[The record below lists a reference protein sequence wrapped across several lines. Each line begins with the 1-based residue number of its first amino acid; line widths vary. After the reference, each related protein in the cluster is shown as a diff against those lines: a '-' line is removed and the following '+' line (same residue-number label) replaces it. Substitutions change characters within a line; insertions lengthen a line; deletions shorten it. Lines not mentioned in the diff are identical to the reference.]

1 MVKMRDLSLNEFSE
15 KLFSK
20 EPVPGGG
27 GAAALVG
34 ALAVSLGAMA
44 ANLTVGKEKYAEYT
58 DELNA
63 ALIKA
68 EKLRLRLLELIEED
82 ASGFGEVNKACKIK
96 PRDEEAIEKALVSAA
111 MPPLHTMETLKEVID
126 ILLILADKT
135 SVLVISDVG
144 VGAKLAGGALSS
156 AYLNVLVNIRLMKN
170 KDAAM
175 IIEKKAEDLHIY
187 EKKANE
193 IYEKIVKRLT
203 EK

>member
-58 DELNA
+58 DE
-63 ALIKA
+63 LIKA

-135 SVLVISDVG
+135 SMLVVSDVG
-144 VGAKLAGGALSS
+144 VGAKFAEAALKS
-156 AYLNVLVNIRLMKN
+156 AYLNVVVNTKLMKDE
-170 KDAAM
+170 KTASD
-175 IIEKKAEDLHIY
+175 IEEKAEKLFAY
-187 EKKANE
+187 ARKADE
-193 IYEKIVKRLT
+193 VYEKILNRL
-203 EK
+203 KDK

>member
-1 MVKMRDLSLNEFSE
+1 MRDLSLNEFSE